1 MVTGGCLPE
10 RRHGTLPPVGWG
22 WGASKGAGSVKSL
35 GLTESRD
42 NRFSVLAIPDGAG
55 HLGRAENKVGAPW
68 AVQPVSWPREG
79 ERERAGTE

>member
-1 MVTGGCLPE
+1 
-10 RRHGTLPPVGWG
+10 
-22 WGASKGAGSVKSL
+22 VKSL

-42 NRFSVLAIPDGAG
+42 SRFSVLGIPDRAG